1 MFWGDRMKK
10 VSGWL
15 VAIVTS
21 AVSLAAMLLFDLLLS
36 WVYFYLGKVAFLVD
50 ILDFIGELLDL
61 GLTALVA
68 VLIVGNI
75 WTFGH
80 SLIDKINGEEIPYN
94 KTPLYHTNN
103 VFIFLFLAMVMFV
116 GYQFFTE
123 IGGAVDAYTAGMQ
136 GVGKILM
143 FLKAI
148 KDVFLYVRSEYIYIY
163 KIGANSLILTAISLI
178 MPDK

>member
-1 MFWGDRMKK
+1 MKK
-10 VSGWL
+10 LSGWL
-15 VAIVTS
+15 VAIITS
-21 AVSLAAMLLFDLLLS
+21 AVSLAAMLLFDLILS

-68 VLIVGNI
+68 VAVVTYI
-75 WTFGH
+75 WSFGH
-80 SLIDKINGEEIPYN
+80 VLIEKINGEEIAYN

-103 VFIFLFLAMVMFV
+103 VFIFLFLAMVVFV

-123 IGGAVDAYTAGMQ
+123 IGGAVAAYTADMQ
-136 GVGKILM
+136 GMGKLLM
-143 FLKAI
+143 FLKAV
-148 KDVFLYVRSEYIYIY
+148 KDVFLYVRSEYIFIY
-163 KIGANSLILTAISLI
+163 KIGANSFILTAISLL